1 MYFLLLPKARYTK
14 NNTVCNN
21 LKKFAFVIALNVTGK
36 LLANWQPISRIVELN
51 IMVSTP
57 PSQASSSQYEVTN
70 PEAEVDAL
78 VAEPNPESEI
88 DLEFLYTRDIEFRQE
103 TIYFIVVDRFFD
115 GDPENSE
122 GPNPELYDPEGK
134 DWGKYWGGDIQ
145 GIIDKLDYLK
155 DMGVTALWLTP
166 LFEQVEALFVE
177 QAAIHGYWIKDFKR
191 LNPRFIAQ
199 GEEPSLNKTQ
209 ETRNTAFDRLIAEL
223 HKRKMKMILDIVCNH
238 SNPDFS
244 GKKGEL
250 YDDGVKIADFND
262 DKNGWYHHYGEVT
275 NWEDEWQVQNCELS
289 GLATFNENNPDYR
302 NYIKSAIKQWLDR
315 GVDALRVDTVKHM
328 PIWFWQEFNA
338 DITTHK
344 PDVFIFGEW
353 IFSDPRSE
361 RSVEFANESGMTMLD
376 FGLCLAIRGALG
388 QGAEGGFQL
397 VQDVLDLDHCYYGAT
412 ELITFIDNHD
422 MPRFQSLNPDPE
434 MLKVAIALIMTTRG
448 IPCIYYGTEQ
458 YLHDDTNGGNDPYN
472 RPMMTTW
479 DTETEVYRYT
489 RLLSGLRRLNPAVS
503 MGSQWQKYLT
513 PDVYCYVRRYRDSLV
528 FVAMNRGE
536 AVKIEAVGTELP
548 EGEHTDVLTRRKF
561 EVQDGQIHNLELGA
575 REVIVISHV
584 GERIKAQT
592 IVRAQLN
599 AVQTQPGEIVV
610 VTGDCPEL
618 GNWDISKA
626 YPLEYINTNTWFGE
640 IPFNESAGK
649 LITYKYALWR
659 EGQSPLRENNVGRR
673 WVIANEG
680 TVKWRDK
687 WATGRES

>member
-1 MYFLLLPKARYTK
+1 MTP
-14 NNTVCNN
+14 
-21 LKKFAFVIALNVTGK
+21 VTP
-36 LLANWQPISRIVELN
+36 NQ
-51 IMVSTP
+51 TP
-57 PSQASSSQYEVTN
+57 SQYEVSE
-70 PEAEVDAL
+70 PDKKIESLVEEVK
-78 VAEPNPESEI
+78 PESEL

-103 TIYFIVVDRFFD
+103 TIYFLVVDRFYD
-115 GDPENSE
+115 GDPTNNE

-134 DWGKYWGGDIQ
+134 DWGKYWGGDLQ
-145 GIIDKLDYLK
+145 GVIDKLDYLK
-155 DMGVTALWLTP
+155 DLGVTAVWLTP

-191 LNPRFIAQ
+191 LNPRFIAK
-199 GEEPSLNKTQ
+199 GDNPSINQTQ
-209 ETRNTAFDRLIAEL
+209 ETKDTVFDKLVDEL
-223 HKRKMKMILDIVCNH
+223 HQRNMKLVLDIVCNH

-262 DKNGWYHHYGEVT
+262 DEDNWYHHYGEVT

-289 GLATFNENNPDYR
+289 GLATFNENNTAYR

-338 DITTHK
+338 DILTHR

-353 IFSDPRSE
+353 IYSDPRND
-361 RSVEFANESGMTMLD
+361 RSVEFVNESGMTILD
-376 FGLCLAIRGALG
+376 FGLCVAIRAALG
-388 QGAEGGFQL
+388 QGAEAGFNL
-397 VQDVLDLDHCYYGAT
+397 IQDVLDLDHRYYGAT

-434 MLKVAIALIMTTRG
+434 MLRLAIGLIMTTRG

-458 YLHDDTNGGNDPYN
+458 YLHDDTEGGNDPYN
-472 RPMMTTW
+472 RPMMEKW
-479 DTETEVYRYT
+479 DTDSPIYRDV
-489 RLLSGLRRLNPAVS
+489 RLLSGLRRLNPAIS

-513 PDVYCYVRRYRDSLV
+513 ADVYCYVRRYRDSVV
-528 FVAMNRGE
+528 FVAMNRGN
-536 AVKIEAVGTELP
+536 AVTIKEVDTELP
-548 EGEHTDVLTRRKF
+548 DGEHTDVLSRRKF
-561 EVQDGQIHNLELGA
+561 EVKDGMLYNLELGA
-575 REVIVISHV
+575 REVMIFSRV
-584 GERIKAQT
+584 GERVKATT

-599 AVQTQPGEIVV
+599 SVKTQPGERIVV
-610 VTGDCPEL
+610 IGDCPEL
-618 GNWDISKA
+618 GNWDISKG

-649 LITYKYALWR
+649 LISYKYVLLR
-659 EGQSPLRENNVGRR
+659 EGLSPLRENLVCRR
-673 WVIANEG
+673 WVLVSEG

-687 WATGRES
+687 WASGRES

>member
-1 MYFLLLPKARYTK
+1 MTP
-14 NNTVCNN
+14 
-21 LKKFAFVIALNVTGK
+21 VTP
-36 LLANWQPISRIVELN
+36 NQ
-51 IMVSTP
+51 T
-57 PSQASSSQYEVTN
+57 SSQYEVSE
-70 PEAEVDAL
+70 PEEKIDTLVEEVK
-78 VAEPNPESEI
+78 PESEI

-103 TIYFIVVDRFFD
+103 TIYFLVVDRFYD

-134 DWGKYWGGDIQ
+134 DWGKYWGGDLQ
-145 GIIDKLDYLK
+145 GVIDKLDYLK
-155 DMGVTALWLTP
+155 DMGVTAVWLTP

-191 LNPRFIAQ
+191 LNPRFIAK
-199 GEEPSLNKTQ
+199 GDNPSINQTQ
-209 ETRNTAFDRLIAEL
+209 ESKDTVFDKLVYEL
-223 HKRKMKMILDIVCNH
+223 HQRNMKLVLDIVCNH

-262 DKNGWYHHYGEVT
+262 DKDNWYHHYGEVQ

-289 GLATFNENNPDYR
+289 GLATFNENNIAYR

-338 DITTHK
+338 DISTHR

-353 IFSDPRSE
+353 IYSDPRND
-361 RSVEFANESGMTMLD
+361 RSVEFVNESGMSILD
-376 FGLCLAIRGALG
+376 FGLCVAIREVLG
-388 QGAEGGFQL
+388 KGAEAGFSL
-397 VQDVLDLDHCYYGAT
+397 VQDVLDLDYRYYGAT

-434 MLKVAIALIMTTRG
+434 MLRVAIGLIMTTRG

-458 YLHDDTNGGNDPYN
+458 YLHDDTEGGNDPYN
-472 RPMMTTW
+472 RPMMEKW
-479 DTETEVYRYT
+479 DTDSPIYRDV
-489 RLLSGLRRLNPAVS
+489 RLLSGLRRLNPAIS

-513 PDVYCYVRRYRDSLV
+513 PDVYCYVRRYRDSVV
-528 FVAMNRGE
+528 FVALNRGNSVTLE
-536 AVKIEAVGTELP
+536 EVDTELP
-548 EGEHTDVLTRRKF
+548 DGEHTEVLSRRKF
-561 EVQDGQIHNLELGA
+561 EVKDGKLYNLELGS
-575 REVIVISHV
+575 REVMIFSRV
-584 GERIKAQT
+584 GERVKGKT

-599 AVQTQPGEIVV
+599 NVQTQPGETIVV
-610 VTGDCPEL
+610 IGDCPEL

-626 YPLEYINTNTWFGE
+626 FPLEYINTNTWFGE

-649 LITYKYALWR
+649 LISYKYALLR
-659 EGQSPLRENNVGRR
+659 EGQSPLRENLVCRR
-673 WVIANEG
+673 WVLASEG

-687 WATGRES
+687 WASGRES